1 MTRESG
7 QYRKMLL
14 EQQER
19 PGYRLF
25 MGGGEGSEVPW
36 YRVRF
41 YVSLILFLCYVMLD
55 YTGVSFY
62 TLDSA
67 EVALQVQRDMAKE
80 IHMDTLLAQMMRQVE
95 ITEEEGLPVQGEA
108 LEKEAGAQDLAEE
121 NRVEDGE
128 KASEYAY

>member
-25 MGGGEGSEVPW
+25 MGGGEVSEVPW
-36 YRVRF
+36 HRVRF

-80 IHMDTLLAQMMRQVE
+80 IHMDTLLAQMMCQVE